1 MAPYVLFG
9 TLPKILRQSFVV
21 QQTVKPLGIYH
32 NALYSNFTKNN
43 LPPSDNE
50 YGENSKKGKSW
61 KILKTILPILAISIT
76 SSLAISLVLT
86 LGAPEIDTDGKLLKD
101 DFSDEPELRQY
112 LKRTYR
118 EMKYYFKLLERP
130 RMEKLLPD
138 PLDHPYNQPKY
149 TLVVELTDVLVHA
162 EWTYSVGWR
171 YKKRPLL
178 EHFLEDL
185 KDSYEIVLFT
195 TEHGRTVFSL
205 IDVIDPNNRIAFKLV
220 GGATRFTGL
229 SHVKEL
235 NKLNRDLKK
244 VICID
249 WNAKRLKYNPEN
261 LLKVKRWIG
270 NDDDTSLLDLAAFL
284 KIITSSQIEDVRD
297 VLKYYSK
304 YNDPVEAFRRKQEM
318 LIEELEKAAAKKGD
332 RRRTQSGFKLFS

>member
-1 MAPYVLFG
+1 MVPYVLFG
-9 TLPKILRQSFVV
+9 ALSKLLRQSFVA
-21 QQTVKPLGIYH
+21 QQTIKPLKAYH
-32 NALYSNFTKNN
+32 IALYSNFTKRNIPQFN
-43 LPPSDNE
+43 
-50 YGENSKKGKSW
+50 KKHRERLNRRSW
-61 KILKTILPILAISIT
+61 TLLKTILPVLAIATT
-76 SSLAISLVLT
+76 SSLGISLVLI
-86 LGAPEIDTDGKLLKD
+86 LGAPDIDVDGKLLKD
-101 DFSDEPELRQY
+101 DLSDKPVQKQY
-112 LKRTYR
+112 IIRTYR
-118 EMKYYFKLLERP
+118 ELKYYFKLLQKP
-130 RMEKLLPD
+130 HMEKLLPD
-138 PLDHPYNQPKY
+138 PLDPPYNQPKY

-178 EHFLEDL
+178 DHFLEDL
-185 KDSYEIVLFT
+185 KDSYEIVLYT
-195 TEHGRTVFSL
+195 TEQGRTVFSL

-220 GGATRFTGL
+220 RGTTSFAGF
-229 SHVKEL
+229 SNVKEL

-249 WNAKRLKYNPEN
+249 WNAKRLKRNPDN
-261 LLKVKRWIG
+261 LLKVKRWTG

-284 KIITSSQIEDVRD
+284 KTITSSQIEDVRE

-332 RRRTQSGFKLFS
+332 PRRSHSGFKLFS